1 MDTAEISTPQGK
13 IRISDAALAA
23 LARAEALHVPGVAGM
38 DSSLVQGISSMMGF
52 PENTE
57 GVRVSIKDQC
67 VALSLYIKV
76 CHGIRI
82 PDLALKLQERVKAFV
97 ESMTG
102 LSVSAVNIYVQGVVF
117 EES

>member
-1 MDTAEISTPQGK
+1 MDTAEISTERGK

-23 LARAEALHVPGVAGM
+23 LARAASLAVPGVAGM

-57 GVRVSIKDQC
+57 GVRVSIKEQC
-67 VALSLYIKV
+67 VSLSLYVKV

-82 PDLALKLQERVKAFV
+82 PDLALKLQEKVKDSV
-97 ESMTG
+97 EFMTG
-102 LSVSAVNIYVQGVVF
+102 LSVSAVNIYVQGIVF